1 MSLNDVQDN
10 SIMIDTPLVIDNDMD
25 IFHES
30 TDQPIMLDS
39 EPSITVSI
47 TGYLGLSFYM
57 FFCDIQT
64 SPFSP
69 INEWDPDLQL
79 AIDISKMD
87 SVDSKLESEPK

>member
-1 MSLNDVQDN
+1 MSLNGQDN

-25 IFHES
+25 IFHEL

-64 SPFSP
+64 SP

-87 SVDSKLESEPK
+87 SVDSKLDNEPK